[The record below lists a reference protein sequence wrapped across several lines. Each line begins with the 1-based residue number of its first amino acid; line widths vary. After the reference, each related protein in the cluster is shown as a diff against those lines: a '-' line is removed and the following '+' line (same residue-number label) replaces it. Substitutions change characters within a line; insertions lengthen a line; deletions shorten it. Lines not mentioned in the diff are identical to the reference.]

1 MYTQLEYD
9 PYRADTQNPPSSHSS
24 QYDQVLNGKPNEMG
38 QENLLL
44 KVIARYQRRIS
55 RIRMISRIVS
65 ATMSLAMCGIMSFV
79 IAVFLTTR
87 NDQALDRPIWAKEPK
102 TWPAVL
108 LLTASLLTMVASIAT
123 VCYYCLYFKRA
134 NDSWKVVVLTYS
146 IHIALW
152 LVVTFL
158 YRYEKDVS
166 DLWGWSCTP
175 IAAELQAKGNIRVD
189 FTTLCHVQVRLQ
201 HGFVPNK
208 KDSNG
213 YLGNIMGAFHR

>member
-1 MYTQLEYD
+1 
-9 PYRADTQNPPSSHSS
+9 
-24 QYDQVLNGKPNEMG
+24 
-38 QENLLL
+38 
-44 KVIARYQRRIS
+44 
-55 RIRMISRIVS
+55 
-65 ATMSLAMCGIMSFV
+65 MCGIMSFV

-189 FTTLCHVQVRLQ
+189 FTTLCHVQGTSWVLSIVEVSCKVFFAFITFAIYLKKNQVTKAKKRLAE
-201 HGFVPNK
+201 GF
-208 KDSNG
+208 G
-213 YLGNIMGAFHR
+213 EGATGLLDFL